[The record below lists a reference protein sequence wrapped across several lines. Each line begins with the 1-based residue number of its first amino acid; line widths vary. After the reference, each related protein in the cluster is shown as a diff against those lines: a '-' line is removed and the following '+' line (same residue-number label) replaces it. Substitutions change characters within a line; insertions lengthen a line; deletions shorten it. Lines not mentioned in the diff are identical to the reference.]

1 MGRKG
6 DTPDSFTTFQYPA
19 LFALSL
25 AIIDILFVAAM
36 FRETLPLERRVRF
49 HGRHYVGW
57 HTLHHTCALMHSSF
71 TGYRQL
77 VLLVELS
84 SGTHCLWRE
93 GLGSNYTD

>member
-36 FRETLPLERRVRF
+36 FRENTASGEKGEVPWATLCRVAHF
-49 HGRHYVGW
+49 APYVC
-57 HTLHHTCALMHSSF
+57 TNALLIH
-71 TGYRQL
+71 
-77 VLLVELS
+77 
-84 SGTHCLWRE
+84 WI
-93 GLGSNYTD
+93 